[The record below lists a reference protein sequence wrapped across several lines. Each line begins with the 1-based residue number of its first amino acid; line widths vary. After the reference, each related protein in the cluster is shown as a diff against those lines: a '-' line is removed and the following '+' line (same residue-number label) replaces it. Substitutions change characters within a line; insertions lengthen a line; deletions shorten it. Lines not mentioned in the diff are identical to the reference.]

1 MILILLCLFVLIL
14 FIQDVTPCVCSLSQR
29 QRCHGLSSYNELLH
43 TFYCLRVCD
52 YKNAAEHVNNLD
64 NSMKTEQQQMQHMR
78 ELYKELDALN
88 QSLSRSGL
96 QPRDKLALSEK
107 QVKLQEQ
114 IRHATLTNANGS
126 SIQISENKLDLA
138 PPPLNGEW
146 LPRNA
151 VYALLDLMVATLGR
165 PKGLF
170 KECCKRIESGMLI
183 VQGLFL
189 CLFCWTSFIL
199 TQFILLLAWV
209 VFFRRVI
216 CSFSTID
223 ILHFDSCYC
232 FYFFFIF
239 IDYRRYMHFK
249 TL

>member
-1 MILILLCLFVLIL
+1 
-14 FIQDVTPCVCSLSQR
+14 
-29 QRCHGLSSYNELLH
+29 
-43 TFYCLRVCD
+43 
-52 YKNAAEHVNNLD
+52 
-64 NSMKTEQQQMQHMR
+64 MQHMR

-189 CLFCWTSFIL
+189 CLFC
-199 TQFILLLAWV
+199 
-209 VFFRRVI
+209 
-216 CSFSTID
+216 
-223 ILHFDSCYC
+223 
-232 FYFFFIF
+232 
-239 IDYRRYMHFK
+239 
-249 TL
+249 